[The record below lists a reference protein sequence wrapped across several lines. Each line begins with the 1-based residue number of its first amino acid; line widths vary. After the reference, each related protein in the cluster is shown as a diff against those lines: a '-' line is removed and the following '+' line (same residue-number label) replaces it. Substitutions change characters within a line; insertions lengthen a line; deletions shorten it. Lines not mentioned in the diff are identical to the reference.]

1 MELVPSEITVAV
13 GDAVNFTCSYESM
26 HNLTISLQVNDNK
39 AASISPRSHYSIPF
53 QNRAF
58 SIKKTATWTVV
69 LNVPKS
75 LDVICLLHNSANRLE
90 KGKLISKLIPGTFF
104 KSLILYSGIC
114 SILNLQKYLHLCLDT
129 SCSTRLLLSTLK
141 IEHII

>member
-1 MELVPSEITVAV
+1 
-13 GDAVNFTCSYESM
+13 M

-39 AASISPRSHYSIPF
+39 SASIFSKSHYSMPF

-69 LNVPKS
+69 LNAPKS

-104 KSLILYSGIC
+104 ILKQLILDAK
-114 SILNLQKYLHLCLDT
+114 LKFACLKN
-129 SCSTRLLLSTLK
+129 SF
-141 IEHII
+141 